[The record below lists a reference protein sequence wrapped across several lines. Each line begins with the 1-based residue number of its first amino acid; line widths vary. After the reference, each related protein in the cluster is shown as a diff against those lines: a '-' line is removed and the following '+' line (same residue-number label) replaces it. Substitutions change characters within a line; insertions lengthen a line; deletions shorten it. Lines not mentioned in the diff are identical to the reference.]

1 MTPHA
6 LQMRVARL
14 TRQRNLLIGGL
25 ALLAATN
32 FAVASLAALRTTE
45 TILIPT
51 QLAETAIRDGQVSDD
66 YLLGVT
72 RDVAT
77 LMLNR
82 HPHDTDYF
90 RDSVLRI
97 VEPRHHGALEASM
110 AADERLNRYKS
121 GERTFHATDL
131 CRVRT
136 TEGGLVTEIVGKL
149 NTYLNDRK
157 VASEEL
163 AQRFVWRLDGRRVW
177 LRDTLR
183 LEVRDSACV
192 KIKAEDAS

>member
-6 LQMRVARL
+6 LQTRNAGL
-14 TRQRNLLIGGL
+14 LRQRNLLIGALG
-25 ALLAATN
+25 LLAATN
-32 FAVASLAALRTTE
+32 LCISALAASRKPA

-51 QLAETAIRDGQVSDD
+51 MMSEFEIRDGRVPDD
-66 YLLGVT
+66 YILNLT
-72 RDVAT
+72 RDAAT

-90 RDSVLRI
+90 RENILRM
-97 VEPRHHGALEASM
+97 VEPRHHGALETSM
-110 AADERLNRYKS
+110 AADEMQNRYKS

-136 TEGGLVTEIVGKL
+136 KDGDLVTEIVGRL

-163 AQRFVWRLDGRRVW
+163 AQRFIWRMDGRRVW

-183 LEVRDSACV
+183 LATPESECLKLKTEEGA
-192 KIKAEDAS
+192 